1 MSGIKA
7 LKIGDLVLQR
17 PVIQGGMGVGISLHK
32 LAGAVAASG
41 GMGLISTAQI
51 GFREPDFKT
60 NFVEA
65 NLRAIRREMQKARE
79 IAPKGAIG
87 FNIMVATKHYDLWV
101 KEAIKSGADA
111 IVSGAG
117 LPVRLP
123 EYAQAAYE
131 EMKAG
136 IADAKENEDAQAEN
150 EEMKAGIAEE
160 KENCEEF
167 CKQAVKK
174 VKLAPIVSSAKSAQ
188 VICRLWDR
196 KYKQVPDFVVVE
208 GPLAGGHL
216 GFSREELAEYGADTK
231 DVPNTYN
238 QEAYD
243 KEVRSIMEVVKTYEE
258 KYQKHIPVV
267 TAGGIYTHED
277 VKHQFELGAEGVQ
290 VATRFVTTEECD
302 APDAYKQ
309 AYINAKKEDIVITQS
324 PVGMPGRAIL
334 NPFLQQIKDGV
345 RPAIKTCFQCLEH
358 CDIKTIPYCITKA
371 LVNAAEGDEDN
382 ALLFCGSNAYRAEKI
397 EKVDDVMKELVGEL

>member
-136 IADAKENEDAQAEN
+136 IADAKEN
-150 EEMKAGIAEE
+150 
-160 KENCEEF
+160 CEEF
-167 CKQAVKK
+167 CKQEVKK

-196 KYKQVPDFVVVE
+196 KYKQVPDFVVGE

-231 DVPNTYN
+231 DGPNTYN

-309 AYINAKKEDIVITQS
+309 AYINAKKEDNVITQS

-397 EKVDDVMKELVGEL
+397 EKVDEVMKELVGEL

>member
-65 NLRAIRREMQKARE
+65 NLRAIRQEMQKARE

-101 KEAIKSGADA
+101 KEAIKCGADA

-136 IADAKENEDAQAEN
+136 IADAKEACGE
-150 EEMKAGIAEE
+150 I
-160 KENCEEF
+160 

-231 DVPNTYN
+231 NVPDTYK

-277 VKHQFELGAEGVQ
+277 VMHQFELGAEGVQ

-302 APDAYKQ
+302 APDVYKQ

-334 NPFLQQIKDGV
+334 NPFLKQIKEGI
-345 RPAIKTCFQCLEH
+345 RPAIKSCFQCLEH
-358 CDIKTIPYCITKA
+358 CDIKTIPYCITQA
-371 LVNAAEGDEDN
+371 LVNAAEGDEDH

-397 EKVDDVMKELVGEL
+397 EKVDDIMKELVGEM

>member
-7 LKIGDLVLQR
+7 LTIGDLVLKR

-32 LAGAVAASG
+32 LAGAVAACG

-79 IAPKGAIG
+79 IAPNGAIG

-101 KEAIKSGADA
+101 KEAIKCGADA

-136 IADAKENEDAQAEN
+136 IADAKETCGE
-150 EEMKAGIAEE
+150 I
-160 KENCEEF
+160 CR
-167 CKQAVKK
+167 QAVKK

-216 GFSREELAEYGADTK
+216 GFSREELTEYDADTK

-243 KEVRSIMEVVKTYEE
+243 KEVRSIMEVIKTYEE

-277 VKHQFELGAEGVQ
+277 VMHQFELGAEGVQ
-290 VATRFVTTEECD
+290 VGTRFVTTEECD

-309 AYINAKKEDIVITQS
+309 AYINAKKEDIIITQS

-334 NPFLQQIKDGV
+334 NPFLQQIKEGV
-345 RPAIKTCFQCLEH
+345 RPAIKSCFQCLEH
-358 CDIKTIPYCITKA
+358 CDIRTIPYCITQA
-371 LVNAAEGDEDN
+371 LVNAAEGDENN

-397 EKVDDVMKELVGEL
+397 EKVDDVMKELVGE